1 VRICSLLPAAT
12 EIVCALGLGDDL
24 TGVTHECDYPPEVLG
39 KPIVVRSRLEASSLR
54 SKEIDK
60 VVGESLRKGESLYRL
75 DLPSLE
81 QAAPDLIISQ
91 DLCDV
96 CAITPQDISR
106 AIERLPKRPTL
117 LSLNPTC
124 LGDILEDIR
133 RVGEATGRLAE
144 AERLVTSL
152 QGRVTQ
158 VASKA
163 SQAEKRPRVLSVEW
177 LDPLMASGHWIPE
190 MVELAGGVDGLGRR
204 GAPSSKIEWEVVLD
218 YQPEVI
224 LLMPCGFDVERTRKE
239 LGLLAGRKGWARLP
253 AVSEG
258 RVFAMNGHAYY
269 SRPGPRLVDGL
280 GVMACLFHP
289 ELFPGSHSQ
298 EAASK
303 VDRL

>member
-1 VRICSLLPAAT
+1 MRICSLLPAAT
-12 EIVCALGLGDDL
+12 EVVCALGLGDSL
-24 TGVTHECDYPPEVLG
+24 TGVTHECDHPPEVLG
-39 KPIVVRSRLEASSLR
+39 KPIVVQSRLEESSLSSR
-54 SKEIDK
+54 EIDE
-60 VVGESLRKGESLYRL
+60 VVGESLRRGESLYRL

-81 QAAPDLIISQ
+81 QAAPDLVIAQ

-96 CAITPQDISR
+96 CAITPQDISQ
-106 AIERLPKRPTL
+106 AIERLPKRPAL

-133 RVGEATGRLAE
+133 RVGEATGRLEE

-152 QGRVTQ
+152 RGRVNR

-204 GAPSSKIEWEVVLD
+204 GAPSSKIEWAVVLD

-224 LLMPCGFDVERTRKE
+224 LLMPCGFDVGRTRRE
-239 LGLLAGRKGWARLP
+239 LGLLAGREGWATLP
-253 AVSEG
+253 AVVEG

-269 SRPGPRLVDGL
+269 SRPGPRLVEGL
-280 GVMACLFHP
+280 EVMARLFHP
-289 ELFPGSHSQ
+289 ELFPGGYPQ
-298 EAASK
+298 DAAAR
-303 VDRL
+303 VDVL